1 MVNKKI
7 KIKKLSVEKLQKFAN
22 KYHVIKSGSR
32 KKLALNLWKHCKH
45 IMTLKDLK
53 IIEDFLKLSQ
63 SKRYNGPRYGVRKN
77 GTLYCRSGAC
87 ENEDLN

>member
-7 KIKKLSVEKLQKFAN
+7 KVKKLSVEVLQKFAI
-22 KYHVIKSGSR
+22 KYYVTKSGSR
-32 KKLALNLWKHCKH
+32 KQLALRLLKHCSH

-53 IIEDFLKLSQ
+53 IIEDFLKLPQ